1 MQIQEGLTG
10 FEAEKQQLQAR
21 LQWVEH
27 ENENLR
33 RWLVRISRISTVPPP
48 ARAPI

>member
-10 FEAEKQQLQAR
+10 FETEKQQLQAR
-21 LQWVEH
+21 LQWVQH

-33 RWLVRISRISTVPPP
+33 RWLVRISHI
-48 ARAPI
+48 